1 MSKMGAGA
9 MNVVAVGAH
18 QDDNEI
24 TCLGTLLRLKDQGAT
39 ITTVTV
45 TDGAGGIEHNSSLT
59 SSEVTA
65 KRNAEAEEIARRL
78 GGQHICLNAPD
89 EALVETVE
97 LRTQLVEVFRAA
109 GADLIF
115 APPPRDYHADHMV
128 TSRLAHQA
136 CLQAM
141 LAEVV
146 TQSPPLARCPAM
158 YYVEPATGLGFQP
171 TEFVDI
177 SDQFDEKLALLEIY
191 VSQIAALKDAY
202 NLDLQQYA
210 RTVNEFRG
218 MQCSVRFAEAFQTV
232 MDWPRVRTER
242 MLP

>member
-1 MSKMGAGA
+1 MIQGADK

-18 QDDNEI
+18 QDDNEL
-24 TCLGTLLRLKDQGAT
+24 TCLGTLLRLKDQGAA

-59 SSEVTA
+59 SAEVTA
-65 KRNAEAEEIARRL
+65 TRNAEADEIAHRL

-89 EALVETVE
+89 EELMETVE
-97 LRTQLVEVFRAA
+97 VRTQLVEVFRAA

-136 CLQAM
+136 CLQAV
-141 LAEVV
+141 LSEVA
-146 TQSPPLARCPAM
+146 TRSPTLTRCPAM
-158 YYVEPATGLGFQP
+158 YYVEPVAGFGFQP

-177 SDQFDEKLALLEIY
+177 TDQFDEKLALLETY

-202 NLDLQQYA
+202 NIDLQDQV
-210 RTVNEFRG
+210 RTVNAFRG
-218 MQCSVRFAEAFQTV
+218 MQCGVRFAEAFQAV
-232 MDWPRVRTER
+232 LDWPRVRAQR